1 MTSSVGTVTLEQAKL
16 LVRLL
21 ETGLQAEA
29 DKLVQDIAKV
39 EQGELFDSIGK
50 LTRQL
55 HDSLQ
60 DFLEDP
66 RLVKLT
72 ADELPDAQSRLEYV
86 IQRTEE
92 AANRTMDA
100 VESSLPLV
108 EEMAT
113 DVTAMQPSWNKLMQR
128 NLELSEFKELCHQVN
143 SFIQRSAENSQ
154 KLHAQLTEVLMAQD
168 FQDLTGQVISRVI
181 DLVQEVESQLVHL
194 LTLFGED
201 TDKAPETDADS
212 KSKKKITGVEG
223 PIIDP
228 ESRDDV
234 VSGQT
239 DVDDL
244 LSSLGF

>member
-1 MTSSVGTVTLEQAKL
+1 MAPSVGQVTLEQAKL

-60 DFLEDP
+60 AFLEDP
-66 RLVKLT
+66 RLAKLT
-72 ADELPDAQSRLEYV
+72 ADELPDAQNRLEYV
-86 IQRTEE
+86 IQRTED

-100 VESSLPLV
+100 VEGSLPLV

-113 DVTAMQPSWNKLMQR
+113 EVAAMRPTWERLMQR
-128 NLELSEFKELCHQVN
+128 NLELSEFKELCHQVDG
-143 SFIQRSAENSQ
+143 FLQRASSHSE
-154 KLHAQLTEVLMAQD
+154 KLHGQLTEVLMAQD
-168 FQDLTGQVISRVI
+168 FQDLTGQVIRRVI
-181 DLVQEVESQLVHL
+181 DLVQEVEGQLVSL

-201 TDKAPETDADS
+201 TDKAAATDADS
-212 KSKKKITGVEG
+212 KNKKKITGVEG

-228 ESRDDV
+228 EARDDV